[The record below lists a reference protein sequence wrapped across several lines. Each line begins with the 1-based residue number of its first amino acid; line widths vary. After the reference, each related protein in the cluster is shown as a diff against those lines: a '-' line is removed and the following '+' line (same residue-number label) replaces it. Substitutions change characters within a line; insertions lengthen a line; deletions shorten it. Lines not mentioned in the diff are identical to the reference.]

1 MNNQTENRMARL
13 WKLLDSS
20 PKPMRLDAAALALDV
35 SEKTIRRDLI
45 RLNELLQDADSSVKI
60 HKGTF
65 VLEVPSRDAVNA
77 LFESQT
83 GIPDTQAQRVDWLAA
98 WFLMNGTATVQSL
111 ADRLYI
117 SESTVKNDLNVL
129 KNELKPFHLTL
140 TRCSEGL
147 RLSGPEEQ
155 IRNCLI
161 YWTRSGKIRPDFG
174 FDEASSQLLSDRIR
188 DLLEAEGACLDEYG
202 IQNLLLHLKI
212 AANRIRSGRVLTG
225 TDTVPQE
232 LWQLA
237 SAMTQTAGSIWS
249 LEFPLGETENLAW
262 HIAAQ
267 KQSGALHIDEEEY
280 RMLLSALKTTLQDAD
295 ALYGTQLAADPVLL
309 NGLTAHLSVVLV
321 RLHHGMVIDNPILKE
336 IRSQYPYA
344 MEIAQLAA
352 TGLQEMLGCRFPLT
366 EIGFLAVHIG
376 GSLVRTG
383 NSRKSRQKA
392 AVVCTTGMGTS
403 LLLLAR
409 ISERFGQD
417 LDVTGTFTIRQAAGL
432 TREDADV
439 ILSTVRLPREVT
451 LPWLQITPLM
461 TDRDMAVITD
471 YLKKTQFA
479 APVQSL
485 FHPSLYFPDL
495 NLDSRSEILAFLSE
509 QLYRQGWI
517 DKTAR
522 ESFAKRE
529 SLGTTEIGNMVAVP
543 HCMEGTV
550 RQPAVAVAILTEP
563 VLWEFGPVQVVCM
576 IAVSHEFLRK
586 ENGFFLRFYR
596 RLASPA
602 LIRTMIQTRHP
613 DLLKDAFDKED
624 TL

>member
-83 GIPDTQAQRVDWLAA
+83 GIPDTQAQRVDWLAT

-212 AANRIRSGRVLTG
+212 AASRIRSGRVLTD
-225 TDTVPQE
+225 TDTVPQD

-262 HIAAQ
+262 NIAAQ

-280 RMLLSALKTTLQDAD
+280 RMLLSALKTTLKDAD
-295 ALYGTQLAADPVLL
+295 ALYGTQLAADSVLL

>member
-65 VLEVPSRDAVNA
+65 VLDVPSRDAVNA

-83 GIPDTQAQRVDWLAA
+83 GIPDTQAQRVDWLAT

-147 RLSGPEEQ
+147 RLGGPEEQ

-212 AANRIRSGRVLTG
+212 AASRIRSGRVLTD
-225 TDTVPQE
+225 TDTVPQD

-280 RMLLSALKTTLQDAD
+280 RMLLSALKTTLKDAD
-295 ALYGTQLAADPVLL
+295 ALYGTQLAADSVLL

-479 APVQSL
+479 VPVQSL

-495 NLDSRSEILAFLSE
+495 DLDSRSEILAFLSE
-509 QLYRQGWI
+509 QL
-517 DKTAR
+517 
-522 ESFAKRE
+522 
-529 SLGTTEIGNMVAVP
+529 
-543 HCMEGTV
+543 
-550 RQPAVAVAILTEP
+550 
-563 VLWEFGPVQVVCM
+563 
-576 IAVSHEFLRK
+576 
-586 ENGFFLRFYR
+586 
-596 RLASPA
+596 
-602 LIRTMIQTRHP
+602 
-613 DLLKDAFDKED
+613 
-624 TL
+624 